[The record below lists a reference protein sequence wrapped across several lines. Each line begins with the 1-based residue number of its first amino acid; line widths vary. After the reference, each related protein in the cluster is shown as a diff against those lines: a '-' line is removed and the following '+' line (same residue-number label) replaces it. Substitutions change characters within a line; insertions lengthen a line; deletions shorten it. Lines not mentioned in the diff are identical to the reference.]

1 MSRWHYGT
9 VVAWQAGV
17 WPERIWIAVRPSV
30 RPSAELR
37 TKEPLSSQRPNR
49 VHVTH
54 PESEREEEE
63 EEEHAKRALCTE
75 LCRSQANLA

>member
-1 MSRWHYGT
+1 MALWYSSGLAGRRVAGT
-9 VVAWQAGV
+9 DMD
-17 WPERIWIAVRPSV
+17 RRPSV

-37 TKEPLSSQRPNR
+37 TKEPLSSHRPNR

-54 PESEREEEE
+54 PESKREEEE